1 MGHGSWTPS
10 APEAKPGSVTR
21 RPPAYLSAEFN
32 NFLFAAAAET
42 EGGTVSVLSALARLD
57 LDPWGEAAKLAR
69 LPKEL
74 AAHRLAGLIAPCAA
88 TTAPSQAR
96 RTAARLVALLPSGF
110 TLPPPQTTAAKAD
123 GTAPGGGPVIAHAR
137 SILSFLLIFVV
148 AMLGIQCVAH
158 ISSPEPRNPTHLI
171 APPPDAG
178 PPVAEP
184 PDAGSPDA
192 GSPDAGSPPIRPGHI
207 GR

>member
-1 MGHGSWTPS
+1 MRHGSWNPS
-10 APEAKPGSVTR
+10 APETKPGGVTR
-21 RPPAYLSAEFN
+21 RPAAYLGAEFN

-42 EGGTVSVLSALARLD
+42 DGGTVSVLSALARLD

-88 TTAPSQAR
+88 TAAPAQAR

-110 TLPPPQTTAAKAD
+110 TIPVPQTAAAE
-123 GTAPGGGPVIAHAR
+123 APAATGPAIAHAR

-148 AMLGIQCVAH
+148 AMLGIQCVAR
-158 ISSPEPRNPTHLI
+158 ISSPPPHTPTHVSP
-171 APPPDAG
+171 APPP
-178 PPVAEP
+178 AEP
-184 PDAGSPDA
+184 PPVQ
-192 GSPDAGSPPIRPGHI
+192 PGHI
-207 GR
+207 ER

>member
-1 MGHGSWTPS
+1 MRHGSWNPS
-10 APEAKPGSVTR
+10 APETKSGAPTR
-21 RPPAYLSAEFN
+21 RPPVHLGAEFN

-42 EGGTVSVLSALARLD
+42 DGGTVSVLSALARLD

-74 AAHRLAGLIAPCAA
+74 AAHRLAGLIAPGAA
-88 TTAPSQAR
+88 AAPAQAR

-110 TLPPPQTTAAKAD
+110 TLPAPQTATAAA
-123 GTAPGGGPVIAHAR
+123 GPAAGGPAGGGPAIAHAR

-148 AMLGIQCVAH
+148 AMLGIQCVAR
-158 ISSPEPRNPTHLI
+158 ISSPQPHSPTHI
-171 APPPDAG
+171 TAPPAPT
-178 PPVAEP
+178 P
-184 PDAGSPDA
+184 SPA
-192 GSPDAGSPPIRPGHI
+192 RPGHM

>member
-1 MGHGSWTPS
+1 MRHGSWNPS
-10 APEAKPGSVTR
+10 APETKPGGAIR
-21 RPPAYLSAEFN
+21 RPAANLGAEFN

-42 EGGTVSVLSALARLD
+42 DGGTVSVLSALARLD

-88 TTAPSQAR
+88 TAPAQAR
-96 RTAARLVALLPSGF
+96 RTAAGLVALLPSGF
-110 TLPPPQTTAAKAD
+110 TIPAPQTAAGGLAV
-123 GTAPGGGPVIAHAR
+123 GGLAVGGLAVGGPAIAHAR

-148 AMLGIQCVAH
+148 AMLGIQCIARVTTAPPH
-158 ISSPEPRNPTHLI
+158 SPVHVT
-171 APPPDAG
+171 APPP
-178 PPVAEP
+178 V
-184 PDAGSPDA
+184 
-192 GSPDAGSPPIRPGHI
+192 RPSHI